1 MEVQAPMSS
10 HPLSNRRC
18 GFPAYGSR
26 TGFTGGSRPA
36 SIAGNVPDG
45 TVQPEQVTKNQARE
59 LSTCPSFSWAH
70 KEAIVKLSIKI
81 MLMSVIGFLMVLP
94 VNAESVCD
102 RPLVAGWNGYWP
114 PFTLG
119 TPLEPSGLSLEI
131 LAEMM
136 KRVGCQLKFTETEHP
151 WKRQLN
157 LLEHG
162 NLDLLYGATE
172 TEERSKYAYFT
183 EPYRNEFVTLFVRKG
198 EVGKYNINKVE
209 DFITENIRIGV
220 ERGVSYGPRV
230 NAVIKE
236 MEKKAEY
243 ISDIKQ
249 NRAKLLAKR
258 FYGYLGF
265 LPDEPLALLDDE
277 LNDKIEPH
285 PMEIAISGN
294 IRFMLSKKST
304 SKELATQLNEAL
316 DGMKNDG
323 TYEKIVKKYS
333 DKYKISQW

>member
-1 MEVQAPMSS
+1 M
-10 HPLSNRRC
+10 
-18 GFPAYGSR
+18 
-26 TGFTGGSRPA
+26 
-36 SIAGNVPDG
+36 
-45 TVQPEQVTKNQARE
+45 
-59 LSTCPSFSWAH
+59 
-70 KEAIVKLSIKI
+70 KLFIKI
-81 MLMSVIGFLMVLP
+81 MLMSLIGFFMVIT
-94 VNAESVCD
+94 VNAKSVCE
-102 RPLVAGWNGYWP
+102 RPLVAAWNGYWP

-119 TPLEPSGLSLEI
+119 TPLKPSGLSLEI

-151 WKRQLN
+151 WKRQLY

-162 NLDLLYGATE
+162 NLDLLYGAFK

-183 EPYRNEFVTLFVRKG
+183 EPYRNEFVTLFIRKG
-198 EVGKYNINKVE
+198 EAGKYNINKVE

-230 NAVIKE
+230 NAVIKR
-236 MEKKAEY
+236 MGKKAEW
-243 ISDIKQ
+243 IADIKQ

-258 FYGYLGF
+258 FYGYLAF
-265 LPDEPLALLDDE
+265 LPDEPLTLLDEE
-277 LNDKIEPH
+277 LNDKIERH
-285 PMEIAISGN
+285 PMEIIISGS

-304 SKELATQLNEAL
+304 SKELATQLNKAL

-323 TYEKIVKKYS
+323 TYDKIIKKYT